1 MSLLPVSVSRV
12 CKECVE
18 CVASSEN
25 LGLEGPQ
32 SEQKEEEEEEE
43 EEEEALCRNAGLAYS
58 FALFE
63 LNPPTKTVH
72 YSCIATSLPT
82 TLHLASPSTMICN
95 MIKDCF
101 ATVKCRPCVRSQVFT
116 SSMRWPRQAGRHR
129 HVRLLAALLAS
140 APDALVLA
148 DARPSALLD

>member
-1 MSLLPVSVSRV
+1 MSESRV

-25 LGLEGPQ
+25 LGLEGPK

-63 LNPPTKTVH
+63 LSPPTKTVH

-82 TLHLASPSTMICN
+82 TLHLASLSTMIQLN
-95 MIKDCF
+95 
-101 ATVKCRPCVRSQVFT
+101 P
-116 SSMRWPRQAGRHR
+116 
-129 HVRLLAALLAS
+129 
-140 APDALVLA
+140 
-148 DARPSALLD
+148 

>member
-1 MSLLPVSVSRV
+1 MSVSRV

-43 EEEEALCRNAGLAYS
+43 EEALCRNAGLAFS

-63 LNPPTKTVH
+63 LNPPTKTLH
-72 YSCIATSLPT
+72 YIRISTSLPT
-82 TLHLASPSTMICN
+82 TLHLASPSTMIQLN
-95 MIKDCF
+95 
-101 ATVKCRPCVRSQVFT
+101 P
-116 SSMRWPRQAGRHR
+116 
-129 HVRLLAALLAS
+129 
-140 APDALVLA
+140 
-148 DARPSALLD
+148 